1 MAGGDFPLPPPVV
14 CVCVGR
20 NFDASEAVTLGL
32 VSRVLPNVD
41 ELTKAVMGLA
51 NEIADKSPVAVY
63 GTKVRTPEEREAF
76 PRPPRCI
83 LLHRVVAGNTS

>member
-1 MAGGDFPLPPPVV
+1 V
-14 CVCVGR
+14 CAIGR

-51 NEIADKSPVAVY
+51 NDIADKSPVAVY
-63 GTKVRTPEEREAF
+63 GTKVRTHTRESGDVVVRGEHAVEV
-76 PRPPRCI
+76 PRGRGCS
-83 LLHRVVAGNTS
+83 G